1 MKSIKVL
8 HLSSEKAWRGGEQQI
23 AYLIDELSA
32 AGVKSYV
39 AVRKASAFEE
49 YVQRKVIPH
58 ISLPFKNSFDLY
70 TAWSVRQF
78 CRQHNIDI
86 VHLHS
91 AKSHTIGV
99 LSSLFG
105 NPATLILSR
114 RVDFAP
120 KQNMLTRWKYNHPS
134 IKRIVCV
141 SDKIKET
148 MKTYVKH
155 PARCVTIHS
164 GIDMLKFT
172 DVSVVPLLY
181 EEFNIDTNTLLI
193 GNTSALDEHKD
204 YFTFIETIHI
214 LLKKKLP
221 VQGLI
226 IGTGPLEEALKK
238 HVLSLG
244 LSKEIVFTGFR
255 NDIKKILPSLSV
267 FLMTTRIEGLGTSIL
282 DAFLA
287 GVPVVS
293 TRAGGIPEMVTHE
306 QTGMLAPIGDA
317 QTLAA
322 HIERIINDTRFK
334 NSLIEGAKQKVKEF
348 SKERTAE
355 KTRMLYQEVL
365 VSNLPDQGL
374 V

>member
-1 MKSIKVL
+1 MKKLKVL

-32 AGVKSYV
+32 AGVDSYV

-49 YVQRKVIPH
+49 YVQRKNLPH
-58 ISLPFKNSFDLY
+58 ISLPFKNSFDLT

-78 CRQHNIDI
+78 CRQHGIDI

-105 NPATLILSR
+105 NSSTLILSR
-114 RVDFAP
+114 RVDFPP
-120 KQNMLTRWKYNHPS
+120 KQNVLTRWKYNHPS

-148 MKTYVKH
+148 MKAYVKH
-155 PARCVTIHS
+155 PERCITIHS
-164 GIDMLKFT
+164 GVDLTKFT
-172 DVSVVPLLY
+172 DISPSPLLHR
-181 EEFNIDTNTLLI
+181 EFNINANTLLI

-204 YFTFIETIHI
+204 YFTFIDTIHI

-226 IGTGPLEEALKK
+226 IGTGPLEETLKTY
-238 HVLSLG
+238 VLSLG

-293 TRAGGIPEMVTHE
+293 TKAGGIPEMVMHE

-322 HIERIINDTRFK
+322 HVERILNDTRFK
-334 NSLIEGAKQKVKEF
+334 NSLTEGAKQKVKEF

-355 KTRMLYQEVL
+355 KTLMLYQEVL
-365 VSNLPDQGL
+365 ASNLP
-374 V
+374 